1 MAGKNE
7 RSKMDRDDMTDESGE
22 DEKKEALKNLIKRL
36 HEGENPDD
44 VKEDFKEFLKDVT
57 PVDIAKIEE
66 ELINE
71 GMSSEE
77 VHGLCDVHLAVFR
90 ESLEQEKVLAPPGH
104 PINILT
110 EEHKS
115 LLDYS
120 REVGIIAKDL
130 EEKGDFDSTAD
141 EMKHLDHI
149 ADHLRDSESHYV
161 REENVLFPYLE
172 KHGVTQPPAMMWMEH
187 DKIREIKKSF
197 YAILDTR
204 EGVAFDEFV
213 TRLQA
218 VGASLADM
226 LSNHFYKENNI
237 LFPTA
242 LQVMNDSEWHDARR
256 QFDEL
261 GYCCFTP
268 EPTKMVAKE
277 AEAPKVEVEGTIPF
291 ETGSLTKEQI
301 EAILNTLP
309 VEITFVDDENVVR
322 YYNETEER
330 IFPRTKAV
338 IGRNVQQ
345 CHPQKSIHLVNQILE
360 DFRNGDQDVAD
371 FWIRCNGR
379 MTYIRYFAV
388 RSNGDYLGCLE
399 VTQDIEDIKKIEGS
413 KRLL

>member
-1 MAGKNE
+1 
-7 RSKMDRDDMTDESGE
+7 MDRDDMTDESGE

-371 FWIRCNGR
+371 FWTRCNGR